1 MRRLLLLVPVLA
13 ACETEKIELG
23 QGGDD
28 DARLFADAYTWACED
43 RTDPDNP
50 YIYEGVYSY
59 EVSLEYAPDSLV
71 SRALPSSGCTK
82 GLDLFPASAGAGG
95 QNIPETGD
103 PTWSNLNSSGDY
115 GFGELENQSPGFYF
129 DDAFGNVDNCLF
141 ADEYIGEGTSI
152 TGAGVFSGA
161 RSPEAGQLAD
171 VEIGGYDEAVGIVFG
186 DTLEASWTP
195 VGWDTGWVQIRRE
208 YSGELVE
215 SVTCAAPGNGYTV
228 DDDVWSLMNEYIEA
242 DVTDLYI
249 VVQNE
254 KTVET
259 EDGQKLHAYTRVVT
273 AASVH

>member
-1 MRRLLLLVPVLA
+1 MRRLMCLIPLLA
-13 ACETEKIELG
+13 GCEPEKIELG

-28 DARLFADAYTWACED
+28 DARLYADVYTWECND
-43 RTDPDNP
+43 YTDPDNP

-59 EVSLEYAPDSLV
+59 EVSLEYAPDALV

-82 GLDLFPASAGAGG
+82 GLDLFPTSAGADG
-95 QNIPETGD
+95 QNIPESGD
-103 PTWSNLNSSGDY
+103 PTWSNGDLS
-115 GFGELENQSPGFYF
+115 GELENASPGFYY
-129 DDAFGNVDNCLF
+129 DDAFGNVDNCAY
-141 ADEYIGEGTSI
+141 ADEMIGDGTSL

-171 VEIGGYDEAVGIVFG
+171 VSISGYDESAGIVFG
-186 DTLEASWTP
+186 DTVEATWTQA
-195 VGWDTGWVQIRRE
+195 GWDTGWVQIRRE
-208 YSGELVE
+208 YAGELVE
-215 SVTCAAPGNGYTV
+215 SVTCAAPGNSYTV
-228 DDDVWSLMNEYIEA
+228 DDDVWSLMNEYIVA